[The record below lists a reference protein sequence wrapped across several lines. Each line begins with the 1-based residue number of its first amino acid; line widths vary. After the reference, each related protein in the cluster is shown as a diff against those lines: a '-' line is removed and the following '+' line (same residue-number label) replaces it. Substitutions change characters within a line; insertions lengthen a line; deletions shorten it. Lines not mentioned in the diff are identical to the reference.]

1 MITMSGEIM
10 FAVKRT
16 ARIGNADV
24 SAWVCY
30 DPERDSRERT
40 VFYSSLKEGMDR
52 LSLRTVRKREKPGD
66 GCDDIMGHT
75 GISYHSGII
84 ENSM

>member
-1 MITMSGEIM
+1 MKKTN
-10 FAVKRT
+10 K
-16 ARIGNADV
+16 IGKTDV
-24 SAWVCY
+24 SVLVYY
-30 DPERDSRERT
+30 DPERESRERT

-84 ENSM
+84 EHSM